1 MTGAEVVSIC
11 AVSEVIDP
19 VLLELKASDDVADGD
34 TCDGSVVEETALPEQ
49 WELTAEDEALL
60 NQEPEHSSEGWGAD
74 RDLWMYRDRT
84 VALLRRYARLSVEV
98 GRLPS
103 LLGREFFRSKV
114 TSYHVSTFEDTVI
127 FVHDVEQSLDQL
139 GWFEKKVVA
148 MLVLEEFTQEEAA
161 AILQCSP
168 RTVGR
173 YIYEA
178 LDRLSEIFLR
188 GSILKPMAKR
198 FPNRETACQ
207 GGKSESF
214 PLSDCNEGKNKF

>member
-1 MTGAEVVSIC
+1 MSGAVVSISAEAEVLDPSVIGLSAC
-11 AVSEVIDP
+11 EDTGANEDGGDAAVEEAVLPDDCEIVAEEQ
-19 VLLELKASDDVADGD
+19 VLLPEEEYASE
-34 TCDGSVVEETALPEQ
+34 S
-49 WELTAEDEALL
+49 
-60 NQEPEHSSEGWGAD
+60 WGED

-84 VALLRRYARLSVEV
+84 VALLRRYARLAVET

-103 LLGREFFRSKV
+103 LLGREFFRTKV

-139 GWFEKKVVA
+139 GWFQKKVVA
-148 MLVLEEFTQEEAA
+148 MIVLEEFTQEETAQ
-161 AILQCSP
+161 ILQCSP

-178 LDRLSEIFLR
+178 LDMLSEIFLR

-198 FPNRETACQ
+198 FPNRETPCQ
-207 GGKSESF
+207 GGKSDSF
-214 PLSDCNEGKNKF
+214 PVSDCNEGRNKF

>member
-1 MTGAEVVSIC
+1 MSGAVVSIS
-11 AVSEVIDP
+11 AEAEVMDP
-19 VLLELKASDDVADGD
+19 ALIGLSACEEAGDGVE
-34 TCDGSVVEETALPEQ
+34 TGEGAVEEAVLPEE
-49 WELTAEDEALL
+49 WELAPEDEALL
-60 NQEPEHSSEGWGAD
+60 EESEYSSEGWGED

-84 VALLRRYARLSVEV
+84 VALLRRYARLAVET

-103 LLGREFFRSKV
+103 LLGREFFRTKV

-139 GWFEKKVVA
+139 GWFQKKVVA
-148 MLVLEEFTQEEAA
+148 MIVLEEFTQEETAQ
-161 AILQCSP
+161 ILQCSP

-178 LDRLSEIFLR
+178 LDMLSEIFLV
-188 GSILKPMAKR
+188 GSILKPLAKR

-207 GGKSESF
+207 GGKSDSF
-214 PLSDCNEGKNKF
+214 PVSDCNEGKNNF

>member
-1 MTGAEVVSIC
+1 MNGVVVASIGAVPEGLDG
-11 AVSEVIDP
+11 A
-19 VLLELKASDDVADGD
+19 LLELRASDDVIDGD
-34 TCDGSVVEETALPEQ
+34 TDDDSVGEEQGFPEE
-49 WELTAEDEALL
+49 WELTPEDEALL
-60 NQEPEHSSEGWGAD
+60 NQEIDYASEAWGAD

-114 TSYHVSTFEDTVI
+114 TSYHVATFEDTVI
-127 FVHDVEQSLDQL
+127 FVHDVESSLEQL
-139 GWFEKKVVA
+139 GWFQKKVIA

-161 AILQCSP
+161 RLLQCSP

-178 LDRLSEIFLR
+178 LDTLSEIFLL
-188 GSILKPMAKR
+188 GSILKPMAR
-198 FPNRETACQ
+198 QFPNRETACQ
-207 GGKSESF
+207 GGKSDSF
-214 PLSDCNEGKNKF
+214 SVSDCNEGKNKF

>member
-1 MTGAEVVSIC
+1 MSGAVVVSIY

-19 VLLELKASDDVADGD
+19 ALMELRASDDVPDADTD
-34 TCDGSVVEETALPEQ
+34 DDSVVEAIVYPEE
-49 WELTAEDEALL
+49 WELTPEDEALL
-60 NQEPEHSSEGWGAD
+60 NQELDYASEIWGAD

-127 FVHDVEQSLDQL
+127 FVHDVERSLEEL
-139 GWFEKKVVA
+139 GWFQKKVIA

-161 AILQCSP
+161 QLLQCSP

-178 LDRLSEIFLR
+178 LDALSEVFLR
-188 GSILKPMAKR
+188 GSILKPMARR
-198 FPNRETACQ
+198 FPNRENACQ

-214 PLSDCNEGKNKF
+214 LVSDCNEGKNKF

>member
-1 MTGAEVVSIC
+1 MSGVVVAPISD
-11 AVSEVIDP
+11 VSEVDP
-19 VLLELKASDDVADGD
+19 ALLELRASDEVTDGD
-34 TCDGSVVEETALPEQ
+34 NDDDSEVEGEGFPEE

-60 NQEPEHSSEGWGAD
+60 DEEGDHASEAWGAD

-114 TSYHVSTFEDTVI
+114 TSYHVATFEDTVI
-127 FVHDVEQSLDQL
+127 FVHDVEQSLEQL
-139 GWFEKKVVA
+139 GWFQKKVIA

-161 AILQCSP
+161 QLLQCSP

-178 LDRLSEIFLR
+178 LDGLSEIFLA

-198 FPNRETACQ
+198 FPNRENTCQ

-214 PLSDCNEGKNKF
+214 SVSDCNEGKNKF